1 MPTYTRILTPLPDFI
16 ILTDEILTQ
25 YNASVFLEV
34 KRNDAIINRRI
45 VADDIARFVRSD
57 RDKNLHFYITTLSL
71 EDENSFN
78 FYDDALCKFVIEG
91 RGGREN
97 VSELEMLELRIMSKT
112 PDSIINKIS
121 NAINSKLRKDIGYGS
136 LTIKGN
142 YKVFYNK
149 TDLGKK
155 KFVYDIYNP
164 LLPIIEIENNED

>member
-25 YNASVFLEV
+25 YNAS
-34 KRNDAIINRRI
+34 
-45 VADDIARFVRSD
+45 
-57 RDKNLHFYITTLSL
+57 
-71 EDENSFN
+71 
-78 FYDDALCKFVIEG
+78 
-91 RGGREN
+91 
-97 VSELEMLELRIMSKT
+97 
-112 PDSIINKIS
+112 DSIINKIS

-149 TDLGKK
+149 ADLGKK

>member
-1 MPTYTRILTPLPDFI
+1 M
-16 ILTDEILTQ
+16 
-25 YNASVFLEV
+25 
-34 KRNDAIINRRI
+34 
-45 VADDIARFVRSD
+45 
-57 RDKNLHFYITTLSL
+57 

-78 FYDDALCKFVIEG
+78 FNDDALCKFVIEG

-142 YKVFYNK
+142 YKVVYNK
-149 TDLGKK
+149 AD
-155 KFVYDIYNP
+155 
-164 LLPIIEIENNED
+164 